1 MILKMNDNYIS
12 VFNPVVCLVI
22 NMLSQ
27 VLSVRCFPKIGLL
40 KSVFIGFAL
49 GSLGLVLSAAF
60 LSPEI
65 SLPMRER
72 LADFTVQLIT
82 YAAFGYC
89 YFHFLNLGET
99 ARRIRI
105 LRELSES
112 NGGLTREQ
120 LLERYNA
127 GQIIERRL
135 ARLLGNGQ
143 IILKSGAY
151 YIGSPVVLLMAK
163 SLVFLKFILLGK
175 KSEFDRSGRG
185 SR

>member
-1 MILKMNDNYIS
+1 MS
-12 VFNPVVCLVI
+12 VFNPVACLVI
-22 NMLSQ
+22 NILSQ
-27 VLSVRCFPKIGLL
+27 VLCVRCFSKIGLL
-40 KSVFIGFAL
+40 KSVFIGFVL
-49 GSLGLVLSAAF
+49 GFLGLVLSMAF
-60 LSPEI
+60 FYPEI
-65 SLPMRER
+65 SLSIEER
-72 LADFTVQLIT
+72 LADFAVQAIT

-127 GQIIERRL
+127 GEIIERRL
-135 ARLLGNGQ
+135 TRLLGNGQ
-143 IILKSGAY
+143 ILRKSDAY

-163 SLVFLKFILLGK
+163 ALVFLKFILLGK
-175 KSEFDRSGRG
+175 KSEFDK
-185 SR
+185 